1 MRRHTPPELI
11 IPAEIRRPARAR
23 SPAPRRCRAFGG
35 THEGLVQ
42 TDRMRIELT
51 TEPGDPDRPNED
63 YASVA
68 LPASGQG
75 GSLVLLDGVTPP
87 SGDAGC
93 LHSVPWFTARLGGA
107 LGELSVSRRDM
118 TLPEILAAAI
128 GRTADTHRDTC
139 DLSHP
144 RTPQATVVLARWDA
158 ERVEHLVLSD
168 SALLVAGP
176 GVGVGVAPD
185 GGVEAILD
193 RRLDELPPAVGELRD
208 AVRALPRGSAER
220 QAEGRRYAAAV
231 EALRNAEGGFFTAAA
246 DPSAAA
252 RAVTGT
258 HPRSAVTALAALTD
272 GAGRWVETFREGDW
286 ADCFALLRKGGPQ
299 GLVDRV
305 RELERAEPD
314 GTSFPRG
321 KRHDDAAVV
330 YAEL

>member
-1 MRRHTPPELI
+1 
-11 IPAEIRRPARAR
+11 
-23 SPAPRRCRAFGG
+23 
-35 THEGLVQ
+35 
-42 TDRMRIELT
+42 MRIELT

-63 YASVA
+63 YVSVA

-93 LHSVPWFTARLGGA
+93 SHTVPWFTARLGGA

-128 GRTADTHRDTC
+128 ARTADTHRDTC

-168 SALLVAGP
+168 SVLLVAGA
-176 GVGVGVAPD
+176 GDA
-185 GGVEAILD
+185 VEAVLD
-193 RRLDELPPAVGELRD
+193 PRLDQLPDAVRAQRD
-208 AVRALPRGSAER
+208 VVRALPRGSAER

-246 DPSAAA
+246 DPAVGAQ
-252 RAVTGT
+252 RVTGER
-258 HPRSAVTALAALTD
+258 PPSADTPHRAQNHA
-272 GAGRWVETFREGDW
+272 AGRGDETGR
-286 ADCFALLRKGGPQ
+286 
-299 GLVDRV
+299 
-305 RELERAEPD
+305 
-314 GTSFPRG
+314 
-321 KRHDDAAVV
+321 
-330 YAEL
+330 

>member
-1 MRRHTPPELI
+1 
-11 IPAEIRRPARAR
+11 
-23 SPAPRRCRAFGG
+23 
-35 THEGLVQ
+35 
-42 TDRMRIELT
+42 MRIELT

-63 YASVA
+63 YVSVA

-93 LHSVPWFTARLGGA
+93 SHTVPWFTARLGGA
-107 LGELSVSRRDM
+107 LGELSVSRRDL
-118 TLPEILAAAI
+118 TLSEILAAAVA
-128 GRTADTHRDTC
+128 RTADTHRDTC

-168 SALLVAGP
+168 SALLVAD
-176 GVGVGVAPD
+176 AD
-185 GGVEAILD
+185 GEVEAVLD
-193 RRLDELPPAVGELRD
+193 PRLDQLPDAVRRQRD

-246 DPSAAA
+246 DPAVAAL
-252 RAVTGT
+252 AVTGER
-258 HPRSAVTALAALTD
+258 PRSAVTALAALTD

-286 ADCFALLRKGGPQ
+286 ADCFALLRKSGPQ
-299 GLVDRV
+299 TLVDRV
-305 RELERAEPD
+305 RELERADPE
-314 GTSFPRG
+314 GAVFPRG

-330 YAEL
+330 CVEL